1 MGGELP
7 FSLGLSGHGSLGIEG
22 NIIGLNQGTD
32 ITRALART
40 LNQTQ
45 VSGQVTQNTQNGSF
59 ASASVRYQITK
70 NASLVGQVFMTSGT
84 SLIGERFSFGARQG
98 GHFGIEFRF

>member
-1 MGGELP
+1 MDGELP
-7 FSLGLSGHGSLGIEG
+7 FSLGLSGRLSLSIEG

-32 ITRALART
+32 ITVGLART

-45 VSGQVTQNTQNGSF
+45 VSGKVTQNTQNSSF
-59 ASASVRYQITK
+59 ALASVRHQITK

-84 SLIGERFSFGARQG
+84 SLIGERLSFGARRG
-98 GHFGIEFRF
+98 EHFGIEVQF